1 MIRLVCGILA
11 LVIMICGA
19 VKATEPPGF
28 EVRKRS
34 SIGRLGLVNVQLTVK
49 TEADGTV
56 VISFQAPESGTYVLN
71 YTSGPAK
78 GKVATIVRVEKAGP
92 VTTKIKSRPQ

>member
-1 MIRLVCGILA
+1 MIRLLCGILA
-11 LVIMICGA
+11 LVVIVCGA
-19 VKATEPPGF
+19 VNAAEPPGF

-56 VISFQAPESGTYVLN
+56 VISFQAPESGTYVFN

-78 GKVATIVRVEKAGP
+78 GKVATTVRVEKAGP